1 MRAKKLAD
9 LYREGCGVIN
19 QDTMRAYVWFSLAL
33 RGGAEEYRSNL
44 DSVIKS
50 MSQAQLTE
58 AERMLTNWGPGQCE
72 HDLVPADSDN

>member
-1 MRAKKLAD
+1 M
-9 LYREGCGVIN
+9 IN
-19 QDTMRAYVWFSLAL
+19 QDRMRAYVWFSLAL
-33 RGGAEEYRSNL
+33 QGGAEEYRSNL